1 MPKVSTVPKFK
12 AWVHDCLERHAAGGP
27 IAGLIRLFL
36 VALIALN
43 ILAFVVQTLPNHDP
57 RLDAWLEAL
66 LSFSIAVFALEF
78 VLRIWVAPFHPE
90 GLYTDPLRGRLRFML
105 SPLMLADLV
114 ALLPFLLGPAVLL
127 DLRFMRIVRLLWFLK
142 VTQHLPAIG
151 TLGRVLKRERRT
163 LFAVMVIMFTMLFIA
178 SSLVYLLEHERQP
191 ERFASIPHAMWW
203 GMATVTTV
211 GYGDVV
217 PVSTM
222 GRVLGVI
229 IMLLGVGTFA
239 LPAGVLASAFSEERK
254 RRDFMLTWN
263 LIAKVP
269 LFSALNAAEIAEITQ
284 LLRPVEVMA
293 NEVVF
298 HKDDV
303 ADSMYFIVSGELEAE
318 LSHQPRRLQA
328 SEYFGELGLLYH
340 RPRTAT
346 VIAKT
351 HAELLELDAKDLHQL
366 FERKPKL
373 HDQIMQEAERRLAND
388 RANDQDDA
396 TTD

>member
-1 MPKVSTVPKFK
+1 
-12 AWVHDCLERHAAGGP
+12 
-27 IAGLIRLFL
+27 
-36 VALIALN
+36 
-43 ILAFVVQTLPNHDP
+43 
-57 RLDAWLEAL
+57 
-66 LSFSIAVFALEF
+66 
-78 VLRIWVAPFHPE
+78 
-90 GLYTDPLRGRLRFML
+90 
-105 SPLMLADLV
+105 
-114 ALLPFLLGPAVLL
+114 
-127 DLRFMRIVRLLWFLK
+127 
-142 VTQHLPAIG
+142 
-151 TLGRVLKRERRT
+151 
-163 LFAVMVIMFTMLFIA
+163 
-178 SSLVYLLEHERQP
+178 
-191 ERFASIPHAMWW
+191 
-203 GMATVTTV
+203 
-211 GYGDVV
+211 
-217 PVSTM
+217 M

-269 LFSALNAAEIAEITQ
+269 LFSVLDAAEIAEITQ

-340 RPRTAT
+340 RPRSAT
-346 VIAKT
+346 VIAMT
-351 HAELLELDAKDLHQL
+351 RAELLELDAKDLHQL

-388 RANDQDDA
+388 RANDQADA
-396 TTD
+396 TSD